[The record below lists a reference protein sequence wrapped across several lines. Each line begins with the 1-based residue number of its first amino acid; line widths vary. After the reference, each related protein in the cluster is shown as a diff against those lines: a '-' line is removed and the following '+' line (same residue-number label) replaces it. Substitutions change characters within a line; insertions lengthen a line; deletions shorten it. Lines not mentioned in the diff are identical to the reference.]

1 MRTNEESSHRALA
14 FNAAV
19 PRNLRL
25 PLRRQRPMQTI
36 RDQEPTLGHRKK
48 LPAGTS
54 EPAPAPVG
62 PSSTPNILT
71 AEEGTGRGEFST
83 GALAFRG
90 VEGLLGERRS
100 RLYAQWYSVPTKQKG
115 RRRSMTLRPY
125 FPSPAPP
132 GSAIAT
138 MKLRLG

>member
-62 PSSTPNILT
+62 PSSAPNTLT
-71 AEEGTGRGEFST
+71 AEEGPGRGEFST

-100 RLYAQWYSVPTKQKG
+100 RLYAQWHSVPTQSKG
-115 RRRSMTLRPY
+115 ARTALTLGHY
-125 FPSPAPP
+125 CPAP
-132 GSAIAT
+132 
-138 MKLRLG
+138 